1 MPPPPLFPDS
11 ANVVAGRLSVGDV
24 DLVELAAEHGTPLY
38 VYDGAT
44 LRARA
49 RAYAEPLA
57 ARGGRV
63 AFALKALS
71 APGILR
77 VLHEEGL
84 GADAASAG
92 EIAAALRAGIPGG
105 ELVVHGNAKDDADLA
120 AALDAGAGLIALDA
134 PEEAATLATLVR
146 ARGTSQD
153 VLVRVTPDIGVETHE
168 KIRTGH
174 AGSKFGLD
182 PEHALA
188 LLRDLPTGL
197 VARGLHVHLGSQV
210 VDATPLRSAAVWAAR
225 FCARH
230 GLAPD
235 LLDLGGGLGV
245 AYRPGE
251 AAPDARGYA
260 AALASAVPAAFAAA
274 GLDAPTLVLEP
285 GRSVVAAAGVTLYRV
300 LVVKQTTVG
309 PTWVAVDGGMA
320 DNPRPALYGAQYLP
334 LVASR
339 PAEPPSGSY
348 ALAGRHC
355 ESGDVLAWDVPLAAP
370 RPGDVIAVPM
380 TGAYHQSMASTYN
393 GFGRPAAVLVED
405 GAVRLVTRRETV
417 EDLLARELV

>member
-1 MPPPPLFPDS
+1 MTAPALFPDS
-11 ANVVAGRLSVGDV
+11 AAVVAGRLSVGGV
-24 DLVELAAEHGTPLY
+24 DLVDLAAEHGTPLY

-44 LRARA
+44 LRTRA

-57 ARGGRV
+57 PRGGRV
-63 AFALKALS
+63 AFALKALA

-92 EIAAALRAGIPGG
+92 EIAAALRAGIPGAD
-105 ELVVHGNAKDDADLA
+105 LVVHGNAKDDADLG
-120 AALDAGAGLIALDA
+120 AALDARAGLVVVDA
-134 PEEAATLATLVR
+134 PEEAATLGALAR
-146 ARGTSQD
+146 DRGTVQD
-153 VLVRVTPDIGVETHE
+153 VLVRVTPDIGVDTHE
-168 KIRTGH
+168 KVRTGH

-182 PEHALA
+182 PADALA
-188 LLRDLPTGL
+188 LLRDLPTRL
-197 VARGLHVHLGSQV
+197 APRGLHVHLGSQV
-210 VDATPLRSAAVWAAR
+210 VDATPLRSAVVWAAR
-225 FCARH
+225 FCAQH
-230 GLAPD
+230 DLAPEI
-235 LLDLGGGLGV
+235 LDLGGGLGV

-260 AALASAVPAAFAAA
+260 TALAAAVPAAFAAA
-274 GLDAPTLVLEP
+274 GLPAPALVLEP

-300 LVVKQTTVG
+300 LVVKATAAG

-320 DNPRPALYGAQYLP
+320 DNPRPALYGAHYLP

-339 PAEPPSGSY
+339 PAEPPSGRY

-355 ESGDVLAWDVPLAAP
+355 ESGDVLAWDIPLAAP

-393 GFGRPAAVLVED
+393 GFGRPAAVLVE
-405 GAVRLVTRRETV
+405 GGSARLVTRRETV
-417 EDLLARELV
+417 DDLLARELV